1 MQIERHRLFR
11 SRQNELACVETW
23 RCPLGFFEI
32 AKPSL
37 AVGSDGD
44 GLDEGVVLDVF
55 GKFLQLG
62 FIKGA
67 ATRVF
72 LTALVN
78 VDPYEFID
86 EIATYFG
93 GGDEHS
99 RRAIVHHHR
108 RTTRR

>member
-1 MQIERHRLFR
+1 M
-11 SRQNELACVETW
+11 
-23 RCPLGFFEI
+23 
-32 AKPSL
+32 
-37 AVGSDGD
+37 
-44 GLDEGVVLDVF
+44 DEAVVLDAF
-55 GKFLQLG
+55 GKFVQLG

-86 EIATYFG
+86 EVATYFG
-93 GGDEHS
+93 GDDENC
-99 RRAIVHHHR
+99 RRGIVHYHR